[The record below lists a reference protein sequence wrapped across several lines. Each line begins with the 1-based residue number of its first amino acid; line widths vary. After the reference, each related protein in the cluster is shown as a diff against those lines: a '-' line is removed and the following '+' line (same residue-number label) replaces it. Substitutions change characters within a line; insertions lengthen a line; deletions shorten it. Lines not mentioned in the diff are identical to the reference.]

1 MIEQIPS
8 QCDMCSDPIPFGF
21 GFIALPCL
29 CVFARV
35 RAFVCVMVWLPC
47 HSALCPYTP
56 ALYYLIHG
64 HCSLSSTLWCLRLNI
79 NKCTTL
85 TNGVSS
91 FSRLWLCTFTLSV
104 AVCAVL
110 LLPISILSNE
120 VLLTFPQSYYM
131 QWLNGSLIHGTS
143 VFFKQGWH
151 QTKHQIEICFKTGT
165 EWTVVMPSRSI
176 LNRPVSKLIIITD
189 REAVTSLFNSV
200 KFSNLSGM
208 PVSHCEEL

>member
-8 QCDMCSDPIPFGF
+8 QCDVCSDPIPFGF
-21 GFIALPCL
+21 GFIALPCV
-29 CVFARV
+29 C
-35 RAFVCVMVWLPC
+35 VCVMVWLPC

-143 VFFKQGWH
+143 VWFFFFFLSRDD
-151 QTKHQIEICFKTGT
+151 TKHNIK
-165 EWTVVMPSRSI
+165 
-176 LNRPVSKLIIITD
+176 
-189 REAVTSLFNSV
+189 
-200 KFSNLSGM
+200 
-208 PVSHCEEL
+208 